1 MKEQTSVKSF
11 GILFFLVFLIIGF
24 WPKIAGDEIRLWSI
38 IISIIFLVLGLI
50 NSKVLVPLNKYW
62 IKLGE
67 FLGKII
73 APIVMLIIYFV
84 IVTPIGLLLK
94 MFQKDILNVKSD
106 KKLNSYWIERD
117 KDLGPMK
124 NQF

>member
-1 MKEQTSVKSF
+1 MKEKTSVKSF

-24 WPKIAGDEIRLWSI
+24 WPKISGDEIRLWSI

-50 NSKVLVPLNKYW
+50 NSKVLVPLNRYW

-67 FLGKII
+67 LLGKII

-84 IVTPIGLLLK
+84 IVTPIALLLK
-94 MFQKDILNVKSD
+94 IFQKDILKIKFD
-106 KKLNSYWIERD
+106 KKLNSYWIKRD